1 MPQKDLAKILHVSNS
16 SLSRMESGQLNM
28 GEDLFDHAILY
39 FEKKDPAY
47 KFNRKIAQ
55 LGESEQWVDRCVQD
69 FINLSYFEKLDE
81 MKLYLEQEENKHSFA
96 YFHYKIAKSF
106 YDLFQNKGTAEDIK
120 KIVDSQYFASE
131 YHLAILYDLWG
142 IVEDSPDLEVIRSQI
157 QCLQKALRYARQTNH
172 HGLIGLVEY
181 HLMYRY
187 DDLNDPMQAL
197 EFAESC
203 KVHLQRAGAYRR
215 ILTVQMN
222 EGILYRKLRIYSKAI
237 GIFTNLSVNK
247 DQVMDNQIKTSL
259 YDNFSWCL
267 FMQEKDEQALEYAMR
282 SRSLKSTFPDIY
294 IVLAF
299 SSYRLKQFDHSRQFA
314 QEFIEQDQE
323 DGRAQFVKLFMR
335 LLLNVLDQ
343 EPNVQ
348 DLQVQIASLLP
359 SYRAVELEIPFYSL
373 LIDHYRR
380 FNDLEQVVDLQEK
393 MIHYLKFTFA
403 YH

>member
-1 MPQKDLAKILHVSNS
+1 M
-16 SLSRMESGQLNM
+16 
-28 GEDLFDHAILY
+28 
-39 FEKKDPAY
+39 
-47 KFNRKIAQ
+47 
-55 LGESEQWVDRCVQD
+55 
-69 FINLSYFEKLDE
+69 
-81 MKLYLEQEENKHSFA
+81 
-96 YFHYKIAKSF
+96 
-106 YDLFQNKGTAEDIK
+106 
-120 KIVDSQYFASE
+120 
-131 YHLAILYDLWG
+131 
-142 IVEDSPDLEVIRSQI
+142 
-157 QCLQKALRYARQTNH
+157 
-172 HGLIGLVEY
+172 
-181 HLMYRY
+181 
-187 DDLNDPMQAL
+187 
-197 EFAESC
+197 
-203 KVHLQRAGAYRR
+203 
-215 ILTVQMN
+215 LTVQMN